1 MRTFHLTILALIFH
15 LCPVQSHKQVSQY
28 LSVPLPIIVKII
40 PITMAC
46 KNVASQHVEPS
57 QTPPST
63 ALANIFNFPA
73 ASLIQSQAITKLAS
87 SNG

>member
-1 MRTFHLTILALIFH
+1 MRPFHLTILALISH

-40 PITMAC
+40 PMTVAC
-46 KNVASQHVEPS
+46 NNVKCTVEPS

-63 ALANIFNFPA
+63 ALANIFYFPTA
-73 ASLIQSQAITKLAS
+73 FPIQSQAITKLAS

>member
-1 MRTFHLTILALIFH
+1 MRPFHLTILALISH

-40 PITMAC
+40 PMTVAC
-46 KNVASQHVEPS
+46 NNVSVEPS

-63 ALANIFNFPA
+63 APANIFDFPA
-73 ASLIQSQAITKLAS
+73 RLLIQSQAITKLAS